1 MIRCKVKI
9 NRILWPKRE
18 VIEGGE
24 WAIVSVKVVSVPEGG
39 EQPQVGN
46 YGTFSIKGTFCKIK
60 SGDVLDVSIDK
71 VEENKYGFTYEL
83 QEIHLSLENLTDE
96 ELLNYTLELIT
107 NESIKNEVKQTEN
120 IIQIIRERNVEELTK
135 IKGVGE
141 KVAERLFNKID
152 ERINYHKA
160 IAELNKYGISNI
172 MINKICDSY
181 SSPDEAV
188 RMIKENPYDLIEK
201 VDGIGYIK
209 ADEIAIKCGID
220 KKSPHRIRAAVKHV
234 LETNAENGKSYVT
247 IFDFTTEI
255 ISLLD
260 LKYDVIKPVLTEMRK
275 NKEILLSGRNTKISL
290 YEYAKLENE
299 IAKSVIERLKA
310 PLTIK
315 KPENWMDTV
324 RQIEKEQG
332 WCYTD
337 EQLSAIEAILDN
349 NVVVV
354 TGLAGTG
361 KTTIIEAAIRI
372 LNKEKPGTCAL
383 SAKAAQRIEEVT
395 KRPSFTIHRMFGFHY
410 TSLRRALHNRL
421 YRKSL
426 HQEDPEAKPKPY
438 ESCKIMVLDEGSMPN
453 GTLYLEILNYTKD
466 NNKIVILGD
475 PGQLTA
481 IGNCSVFYDLI
492 NSKVVPT
499 ANLTKI
505 HRQAQKSA
513 MITESINVRMQNSIY
528 SKGFRGK
535 KVMGEL
541 EDLELHV
548 YDDVEEINE
557 VVIDSFFRDLEL
569 CDNNVLDVQIILP
582 MKNRGINC
590 TKVINNAIQ
599 DRYIEDKDFGMEV
612 GKDITLYVGD
622 KVINTSNN
630 YNATT
635 ITGDKTEIF
644 NGNIGIVVDID
655 FTKNEVTVDFGEDKI
670 IVFNASD
677 AKGLNLAYAIT
688 THSSQGSA
696 WKMTI
701 VALDNSSYIMLN
713 CELVYTAMTRA
724 YEHCTLV
731 VEDKAFEKAIRTKE
745 QKTKATFLQTFLELN
760 SGDKPLNL

>member
-9 NRILWPKRE
+9 GRILWPKRE

-24 WAIVSVKVVSVPEGG
+24 WGIVSVKLVSCSS
-39 EQPQVGN
+39 EQLPNCNN
-46 YGTFSIKGTFCKIK
+46 YGSFSIKGSFCKLK
-60 SGDVLDVSIDK
+60 AGDVIDVTIDK
-71 VEENKYGFTYEL
+71 EEKNKYGYTYEL

-96 ELLNYTLELIT
+96 ELLNYTLELVVNQELKERIR
-107 NESIKNEVKQTEN
+107 NTEN
-120 IIQIIRERNVEELTK
+120 ITQIIRDRDIEQLTK
-135 IKGVGE
+135 VKGIGE
-141 KVAERLFNKID
+141 KVAERLFRKID

-160 IAELNKYGISNI
+160 ISELNKYGISNI
-172 MINKICDSY
+172 MINKICDAY
-181 SSPDEAV
+181 NSPDEAV
-188 RMIKENPYDLIEK
+188 RVIKENPYDLIDK

-220 KKSPHRIRAAVKHV
+220 KKSPYRIKAAVKHV
-234 LETNAENGKSYVT
+234 LEKNAENGKTYIS

-255 ISLLD
+255 IDLLD
-260 LKYDVIKPVLTEMRK
+260 LKYDVIKPILGEMRK
-275 NKEILLSGRNTKISL
+275 NKDILLSGRNTRISL

-299 IAKSVIERLKA
+299 IAKSIIERLKA

-315 KPENWMDTV
+315 KPDNWIDTV

-337 EQLSAIEAILDN
+337 EQLNAIEAILDN
-349 NVVVV
+349 NIVVV

-372 LNKEKPGTCAL
+372 LNSEKPGTCAL

-395 KRPSFTIHRMFGFHY
+395 KRPSFTIHRMFGFHH
-410 TSLRRALHNRL
+410 TSLRKALNNRKH
-421 YRKSL
+421 RKYLQQGSNAD
-426 HQEDPEAKPKPY
+426 EKPKPY

-453 GTLYLEILNYTKD
+453 GTLYLELLNYTKD

-499 ANLTKI
+499 VNLTKI

-513 MITESINVRMQNSIY
+513 MITESINVRMQNNIY
-528 SKGFRGK
+528 SKDFRGL

-541 EDLELHV
+541 EDLELFV
-548 YDDVEEINE
+548 GDDVEEINE
-557 VVIDSFFRDLEL
+557 MVIDAFFRDLKA
-569 CDNNVLDVQIILP
+569 CNGNVLDVQVIVP

-590 TKVINNAIQ
+590 TKAINNAIQ
-599 DRYIEDKDFGMEV
+599 EKYIGDKDFGMEI
-612 GKDITLYVGD
+612 GKDIMLYVGD

-630 YNATT
+630 YDAKTVD
-635 ITGDKTEIF
+635 GKQTEIF

-655 FTKNEVTVDFGEDKI
+655 FDKNEVMVDFGEDKVI
-670 IVFNASD
+670 IFGAAE
-677 AKGLNLAYAIT
+677 AKGLNLAYAISV
-688 THSSQGSA
+688 HSSQGSA
-696 WKMTI
+696 WNRII
-701 VALDNSSYIMLN
+701 VAIDNSSYIMLN

-724 YEHCTLV
+724 YEHCSLY
-731 VEDKAFEKAIRTKE
+731 VEDKAFKKAIKTKE

-760 SGDKPLNL
+760 NGEKPLNL